1 MCAIVGLANLKCK
14 LEQEK
19 CKYVLSNMLNK
30 FSESNQ
36 NDMFLSENVILGH
49 KSLNIIDNKDY
60 MQPMSCRFQEN
71 NYTITYN
78 GKLYNSEDL
87 RKELID
93 KGFSFEGNSDTEVLL
108 KAYICF
114 GNDVVNKLNGAF
126 AFAIWNEKKREL
138 FFARDHF
145 GLKPFFYFVKKNNFV
160 FASQIKCLL
169 EFPRCRN

>member
-1 MCAIVGLANLKCK
+1 MCAIVGLANLKYE

-30 FSESNQ
+30 ISESNQ
-36 NDMFLSENVILGH
+36 NEDGMFLSKNVILGH
-49 KSLNIIDNKDY
+49 KNLNIIDDEDCK
-60 MQPMSCRFQEN
+60 QPITCKFQEN

-78 GKLYNSEDL
+78 GQLYNTEDL
-87 RKELID
+87 RKELT
-93 KGFSFEGNSDTEVLL
+93 KQGFSFKGYSDTEVLL

-114 GNDVVNKLNGAF
+114 GNDVVHKLNGAF
-126 AFAIWNEKKREL
+126 AFAIWNEKKQEL

-145 GLKPFFYFVKKNNFV
+145 GIKPFFYLIKDNNFV

-169 EFPRCRN
+169 EFPRC